1 MITPSYGLTAT
12 ERVLPRMAL
21 DFTTATLDPRVTFTR
36 SGDTATVINSS
47 GNIAPINADLPRFD
61 FDPITLLCKGLLIE
75 EARTNLFLYSAEFD
89 NIYWGKIRS
98 SITANAT
105 ISPDGASTGD
115 KLVENLDNGTHLIV
129 RTETTTNTSANTW
142 SIYAKASER
151 PSINIVV
158 REGTTFLR
166 SSNATFN
173 LSAGT
178 VGAVSNA
185 GGSSA
190 TAAIENAGN
199 GWYRC
204 SLTITLGGVD
214 TNSQALFQLN
224 NGSVSSYQ
232 GDGTSGIFIWGA
244 QLEAGAFATSYI
256 PTAGT
261 SLTRNADAVSMTG
274 TNFSSWY
281 SNTRGAFWAAFDV
294 LQSTAPAYIYSA
306 YSGATGFSDSF
317 IQYVFA
323 NTVDSFVYSG
333 GVSQARLLAGT
344 ISANTSAKSAR
355 SYASAN
361 FAIATNGGDL
371 STQLSGSLPVG
382 VDRLQIGA
390 SPNIGDFLNGHIAK
404 FFWYTNLTN
413 AELVA
418 FTK

>member
-1 MITPSYGLTAT
+1 MITPSYAVTAT

-21 DFTTATLDPRVTFTR
+21 DFTTGVLDPRVTVTR
-36 SGDTATVINSS
+36 ALNTATRINSS
-47 GNIAPINADLPRFD
+47 GLVEIVNANLPRFD
-61 FDPITLLCKGLLIE
+61 YDPVTLAPKGLLIE
-75 EARTNLFLYSAEFD
+75 EARTNLAQQSSDYNTGFWSKTSVSLTTGIDDPAGGTSATTLTATSAFGLIQQAVAGGVSGTTYSASF
-89 NIYWGKIRS
+89 WIRRRTGTGQISLRCGDLTLIPITVTS
-98 SITANAT
+98 SWVRYTVTAV
-105 ISPDGASTGD
+105 ASTA
-115 KLVENLDNGTHLIV
+115 TV
-129 RTETTTNTSANTW
+129 RLA
-142 SIYAKASER
+142 
-151 PSINIVV
+151 VV
-158 REGTTFLR
+158 
-166 SSNATFN
+166 
-173 LSAGT
+173 
-178 VGAVSNA
+178 
-185 GGSSA
+185 
-190 TAAIENAGN
+190 
-199 GWYRC
+199 
-204 SLTITLGGVD
+204 LT
-214 TNSQALFQLN
+214 
-224 NGSVSSYQ
+224 
-232 GDGTSGIFIWGA
+232 TSGDAVDVWGA
-244 QLEAGAFATSYI
+244 QIEAGAFATSYI
-256 PTAGT
+256 PTLA
-261 SLTRNADAVSMTG
+261 SQVTRNADVVSMTG